1 MRRAHSAT
9 VFAQRGWLAPASALV
24 LALVTSSSVAQ
35 GPPYEK
41 TFPQS
46 KTTVEKVLK
55 DLQASTAGHLPVL
68 DGFAVPGDRPLD
80 RYQRGY
86 FQCTVQ
92 VTATPSGGSTVHV
105 SAKITA
111 WYADP
116 VAAKSGYQAL
126 ASNGRVESD
135 LLDRLQEALAG
146 KVSSPAQNPPPPPA
160 PTPSA
165 NKPDA
170 PVPALSAPAPGASV
184 PIDAV
189 TTSKALVP
197 SASPFKLTT
206 PASDDQLATLATQRA
221 IADRHMEELTKEAKS
236 LEEILRNQAHP
247 NNLVAVRKSGTPVL
261 ASPSE
266 GAKVLFLATA
276 GDEFEILDT
285 NASWVH
291 VRISG
296 LSRGWIRRSSL
307 EMPQASAAETP
318 AASPAPAANSNPFQV
333 ESEQVA
339 SFPGTWEPLQG
350 KTVKIISVQTSHEN
364 ATSSG
369 SQAKREFAKSVF
381 AKEYG
386 ELTQV
391 PTSAAGL
398 VVIFDSAD
406 GGMVATTLPVLQQW
420 KAGTLSDEAFWRRC
434 FFDPPDA
441 FGSAAGQ

>member
-1 MRRAHSAT
+1 MRRTHSAT
-9 VFAQRGWLAPASALV
+9 VRAQWGWLALAI
-24 LALVTSSSVAQ
+24 ALVTSSSVAQ
-35 GPPYEK
+35 GPPYQR

-46 KTTVEKVLK
+46 KTAVEKVLK
-55 DLQASTAGHLPVL
+55 DLQASKAGHLPVL
-68 DGFAVPGDRPLD
+68 DGFTVPGDQPLD

-92 VTATPSGGSTVHV
+92 VTATPSGGSTVQV

-116 VAAKSGYQAL
+116 VASKSGYQVL

-146 KVSSPAQNPPPPPA
+146 KVSTAEQNLPAKPA
-160 PTPSA
+160 PRPA
-165 NKPDA
+165 NKTDA
-170 PVPALSAPAPGASV
+170 PVPALSAPAPGSAV
-184 PIDAV
+184 PVDAI
-189 TTSKALVP
+189 TSSKTP
-197 SASPFKLTT
+197 SSSASPFRLPN
-206 PASDDQLATLATQRA
+206 PASDDQLASVATRKA
-221 IADRHMEELTKEAKS
+221 MADRRMDELNKEAKS
-236 LEEILRNQAHP
+236 LEEILRTQAHP
-247 NNLVAVRKSGTPVL
+247 SNLAAVRKSGTPVL
-261 ASPSE
+261 GSPSE

-276 GDEFEILDT
+276 QDEFEILDT
-285 NASWVH
+285 NAGWVH

-307 EMPQASAAETP
+307 EMPQASAVETP
-318 AASPAPAANSNPFQV
+318 AANPAPAATANPFQI
-333 ESEQVA
+333 ESEQIA

-350 KTVKIISVQTSHEN
+350 KTVKIISVQKTNEN
-364 ATSSG
+364 APSSG
-369 SQAKREFAKSVF
+369 SQAKRDFAKSVF
-381 AKEYG
+381 VKEYK

-391 PTSAAGL
+391 PSSAAGL

-406 GGMVATTLPVLQQW
+406 GGMVATTLAVLQQW

-434 FFDPPDA
+434 LLDPPDA